1 MCRSVV
7 LHQVQIVPR
16 TTAQRSVP
24 ITLSATNNG
33 VCLLPWLPQTT
44 ECAYYLGCHKQ
55 RSVPITLSDTKMSS
69 DDFRGIIR
77 HGPLA
82 LLATRQQVG
91 VWMDR

>member
-33 VCLLPWLPQTT
+33 VCLLPCPPQTTECAYYLVRHKQRSVPITLSDTNNGVCLLPCLTQTT
-44 ECAYYLGCHKQ
+44 ECAYYLGCHKD
-55 RSVPITLSDTKMSS
+55 V
-69 DDFRGIIR
+69 FG
-77 HGPLA
+77 
-82 LLATRQQVG
+82 
-91 VWMDR
+91 

>member
-24 ITLSATNNG
+24 ITLA
-33 VCLLPWLPQTT
+33 
-44 ECAYYLGCHKQ
+44 
-55 RSVPITLSDTKMSS
+55 DTKMSS
-69 DDFRGIIR
+69 DDFGEIIR